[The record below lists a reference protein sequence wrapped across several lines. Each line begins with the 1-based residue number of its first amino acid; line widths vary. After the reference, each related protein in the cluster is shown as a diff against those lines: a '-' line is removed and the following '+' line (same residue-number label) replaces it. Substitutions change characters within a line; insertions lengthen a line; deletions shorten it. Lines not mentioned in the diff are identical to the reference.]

1 MKFPSV
7 TSPEGLFD
15 YLIGIIILLSGV
27 IGLVLFLFGNTH

>member
-15 YLIGIIILLSGV
+15 YLIGIIILLSAV
-27 IGLVLFLFGNTH
+27 IGIVLVVFGNTH